1 LNGSAGG
8 RPVTDDQPQEA
19 QTMASVAERVTKI
32 IVEELGVNEDQV
44 KPEAKFQDDL
54 GADSLDQVELIMR
67 FEEEFGV
74 EIPDEDTEKIV
85 TVQDAVNYMDSK
97 VPSGD

>member
-1 LNGSAGG
+1 
-8 RPVTDDQPQEA
+8 
-19 QTMASVAERVTKI
+19 MASVEERVKKI

-44 KPEAKFQDDL
+44 KPEAKFIDDL

-67 FEEEFGV
+67 FEEEFGI

-85 TVQDAVNYMDSK
+85 TVGDAVSYMSEK
-97 VPSGD
+97 AGSES

>member
-1 LNGSAGG
+1 
-8 RPVTDDQPQEA
+8 
-19 QTMASVAERVTKI
+19 MASVEERIKKI

-44 KPEAKFQDDL
+44 KPEAKFIDDL

-67 FEEEFGV
+67 FEEEFGL

-85 TVQDAVNYMDSK
+85 TVGNAVSYLSEK
-97 VPSGD
+97 AEP

>member
-1 LNGSAGG
+1 
-8 RPVTDDQPQEA
+8 
-19 QTMASVAERVTKI
+19 MAHARNPRRRKPMAETAERITKI

-44 KPEAKFQDDL
+44 KPEAKFSEDL

-67 FEEEFGV
+67 FEEEFGI

-85 TVQDAVNYMDSK
+85 TVGDAINYMSSK
-97 VPSGD
+97 Q